1 MKGVV
6 LSSFLLTLSLIQ
18 GHLSDSFVQV
28 PCHTSEGQ
36 KRQGVG
42 QICDNYDTVSF
53 GIALSTTCTDP
64 LLVIGTVLFPHMETP
79 VSMILEAKF
88 SAAEQGCILF
98 FEQLYLFCTKQC
110 LHN

>member
-1 MKGVV
+1 MKEVV

-18 GHLSDSFVQV
+18 GHLSDPLAVGWKLSESFVQV

-53 GIALSTTCTDP
+53 GIALSTTSNDP
-64 LLVIGTVLFPHMETP
+64 LLVI
-79 VSMILEAKF
+79 
-88 SAAEQGCILF
+88 
-98 FEQLYLFCTKQC
+98 
-110 LHN
+110 

>member
-42 QICDNYDTVSF
+42 QICDNCDTVSF
-53 GIALSTTCTDP
+53 GIALSTTSNDP
-64 LLVIGTVLFPHMETP
+64 LLVIGTVLFPTHANTREHDFGGK
-79 VSMILEAKF
+79 VQCCGARLHLWRFVKVLY
-88 SAAEQGCILF
+88 ILF
-98 FEQLYLFCTKQC
+98 FE
-110 LHN
+110 